1 MGVTNKGELKTWYFS
16 SPDISFYNLHKTILL
31 CLGSFLILCKLNFV
45 QVFIFSK
52 SLIWGT
58 LSFQY
63 ILIALNLAY
72 NQNKLY
78 KTSDY
83 WWRMFKLN
91 FSEKNLRLVSPLH
104 FVYDFWGKVF
114 LMLYSINW
122 PNFLVWLPLL
132 LEILGN
138 MCITIVCWPGC
149 DVIRF
154 ETNLIFLIKPFFYK
168 TKKSRQKLKYL
179 ENKNSFWGEIK
190 YIFHDF

>member
-1 MGVTNKGELKTWYFS
+1 M
-16 SPDISFYNLHKTILL
+16 
-31 CLGSFLILCKLNFV
+31 

-58 LSFQY
+58 FSFQY

-104 FVYDFWGKVF
+104 FVYDFWRKVF
-114 LMLYSINW
+114 LMLYLLTDQI
-122 PNFLVWLPLL
+122 FLSDCLYFS
-132 LEILGN
+132 

-190 YIFHDF
+190 YIFHHF